1 MFLLLAA
8 AGAAL
13 AMAPAATALTLEA
26 KAPTVILG
34 IPAFPLDRD
43 PVAIGFRLTA
53 GGAGVAN
60 QGVECKVGRL
70 RPEAATTD
78 ADGRFTCTVA
88 DDQIVALL
96 RTATGGGDAHAADVS
111 ARFLGNDAY
120 AYAPVQIVTVFHCPE
135 PFKMTISK
143 AGHHYSCNK
152 KPLN

>member
-1 MFLLLAA
+1 MFFLMAA

-13 AMAPAATALTLEA
+13 AMAPAATALTLESRPPA
-26 KAPTVILG
+26 VILG
-34 IPAFPLDRD
+34 IPAFPLDRE
-43 PVAIGFRLTA
+43 PVAIGFRLA
-53 GGAGVAN
+53 SGGAAVAN

-70 RPEAATTD
+70 RPLAATTD

-88 DDQIVALL
+88 NDQIVAPL
-96 RTATGGGDAHAADVS
+96 RTATGGSDAHAADVS

-120 AYAPVQIVTVFHCPE
+120 AYAPVQVVTVFHCPE
-135 PFKMTISK
+135 PFMMTVSK